1 MTRIQFHRLT
11 TRSAC
16 FWMFGT
22 LAGTLAMVAYLYVYG
37 PAEDR
42 PYAPLALLVI
52 AFPVY
57 LGLRARIYLEV
68 TDESVVLV
76 QRRLLRT
83 GRVDLVTASEVFLR
97 GNGGG
102 HAQLVARSDGS
113 KAYASLMMSTIYVQA
128 YQRAEVLEPIID
140 GIERNR
146 RLQVSHRKA
155 LVRLL
160 REQLE
165 HVRAGGPVATAPLVV
180 HAGDLTGVV
189 GAVGAAGAAASLA
202 D

>member
-1 MTRIQFHRLT
+1 MTTIEFHRLT
-11 TRSAC
+11 TRSAYS
-16 FWMFGT
+16 WLFGT
-22 LAGTLAMVAYLYVYG
+22 LAGCLAMLAYLYVTG

-42 PYAPLALLVI
+42 PYVGLALLVLGV
-52 AFPVY
+52 PVY
-57 LGLRARIYLEV
+57 MGLRARICIEV

-102 HAQLVARSDGS
+102 HAQLVARSDGR

-140 GIERNR
+140 AIERNR

-155 LVRLL
+155 MVRLL

-165 HVRAGGPVATAPLVV
+165 HVRAGGPVATAPLAVY
-180 HAGDLTGVV
+180 AGDLTGVV
-189 GAVGAAGAAASLA
+189 GAVGAAGAAGSLA